1 MIRKTSKKAMHV
13 ADIIKE
19 QYADDRNINIYFG
32 APDAR
37 FKKCWWA
44 FSNTAGGVHSP
55 GRYGNALRTADT
67 LSNLAIEGKYETPSC
82 GAF

>member
-1 MIRKTSKKAMHV
+1 MELKTSKKAMQI
-13 ADIIKE
+13 ADMIKE
-19 QYADDRNINIYFG
+19 QYGDGRNINIYFG

-44 FSNTAGGVHSP
+44 FSNTISGVHSP
-55 GRYGNALRTADT
+55 GYYGRALRTADT
-67 LSNLAIEGKYETPSC
+67 LSNLAVEGKYETPGL